1 MDTLTSDHIRQPA
14 SLLQSKGLHWRDAF
28 LVGTV
33 AVLALVCLWMIVA
46 DALQLKQEQASVE
59 AMIVQAE
66 SALVLSAKAHQVEQ
80 AQAAWL
86 IALLGTSESAAS
98 VSKADDGYRTAAAD
112 FEYSLNGLA
121 NITGKDAWTQEL
133 IGILRRESASK
144 AQLYQDIFEL
154 TQGADDPN
162 STQVRE
168 RLSKDGGRLS
178 TSVSALV
185 QTLSLNFSREAKR
198 IQAENIQQAKALYG
212 RLASLMVLALTLMT
226 LLGWLLHRSRTII
239 HLEMD
244 ALQRQAL
251 TDPLTAMPNLR
262 AFKEQL
268 EKAMARSRR
277 RTDALTLAMI
287 DLDHFKAFNDQH
299 GHPAGDRL
307 LTLAASNWSALIP
320 EHASLSRIG
329 GEEFALILPSTNSFE
344 AETLLKKLLIA
355 TPEKQSFSA
364 GVSLY
369 SHGENAESFIA
380 RADRALYRAKSEG
393 RNRIAGEG
401 SPTRISLAY
410 VNA

>member
-1 MDTLTSDHIRQPA
+1 MSTILTDYLPKRP
-14 SLLQSKGLHWRDAF
+14 LLRSKGLHWRDVL
-28 LVGTV
+28 LVVTV
-33 AVLALVCLWMIVA
+33 GILALVCLLMIVG
-46 DALQLKQEQASVE
+46 DALQLKYEQSSVE

-80 AQAAWL
+80 AQTAWL
-86 IALLGTSESAAS
+86 IALLGIPDSPARLSTADES
-98 VSKADDGYRTAAAD
+98 YRAAAAD

-144 AQLYQDIFEL
+144 AQLYKEIFEL
-154 TQGADDPN
+154 TKSVSDLN
-162 STQVRE
+162 SSQVRD
-168 RLSKDGGRLS
+168 RLTKDGGRLS

-198 IQAENIQQAKALYG
+198 IQAENIQQAKVLYV
-212 RLASLMVLALTLMT
+212 RLASLMVAALVLMS
-226 LLGWLLHRSRTII
+226 LLGWLLHRGRSLVRR
-239 HLEMD
+239 EMD
-244 ALQRQAL
+244 TLQREAL

-262 AFKEQL
+262 AFNAEL
-268 EKAMARSRR
+268 EKAMTRSRR
-277 RTDALTLAMI
+277 KSDTLTLAMI
-287 DLDHFKAFNDQH
+287 DLDHFKAYNDKH

-320 EHASLSRIG
+320 ENASLSRIG
-329 GEEFALILPSTNSFE
+329 GEEFALILPGTSSFD

-355 TPEKQSFSA
+355 TPEHQSFSA

-369 SHGENAESFIA
+369 SHGEDVKSFIA
-380 RADRALYRAKSEG
+380 RADRALYRAKREG

-410 VNA
+410 SNV

>member
-1 MDTLTSDHIRQPA
+1 
-14 SLLQSKGLHWRDAF
+14 
-28 LVGTV
+28 
-33 AVLALVCLWMIVA
+33 
-46 DALQLKQEQASVE
+46 
-59 AMIVQAE
+59 
-66 SALVLSAKAHQVEQ
+66 
-80 AQAAWL
+80 
-86 IALLGTSESAAS
+86 LLGTSESAAS

-154 TQGADDPN
+154 TQRAEDQNSTQN

-198 IQAENIQQAKALYG
+198 IQAENIQQAKALHV
-212 RLASLMVLALTLMT
+212 RLASLMAAALVLMT

-239 HLEMD
+239 RREMD
-244 ALQRQAL
+244 ALQHQAL

-262 AFKEQL
+262 AFKDAL
-268 EKAMARSRR
+268 EKAMTRSRR

-329 GEEFALILPSTNSFE
+329 GEEFALILPNTNSFE

-355 TPEKQSFSA
+355 TPENQSFSA